1 MRKALVFG
9 MDGFV
14 GDYMANELIANG
26 YEVYASSRH
35 GTKMKAYDGWYACD
49 LNDADQIKNV
59 IAEVNPTHV
68 INLAAQSNVG
78 ISWKIPKRTV
88 EANVCGPLNLLE
100 AIHQCELDCE
110 ILMIGSSEEY
120 GISDKSLSENDR
132 LDASNPYGISKMML
146 EKFCDLYRERYGM
159 RIHYVRSFNHTGIGQ
174 NDNFVI
180 PSWCKQ
186 VATISNSG
194 YPGEMSVG
202 NLDIIRDFSNVKD
215 VVRAYR
221 LVLESDDTKTVY
233 NVGSGEGVPLRKVL
247 DYIISLSTQ
256 QIEVKVNPKLIRPIE
271 NPYICCNSDL
281 LKNELGWEPEYDIY
295 MTVKEIYEYYM
306 DSYRKSK

>member
-1 MRKALVFG
+1 MKKALVFG

-14 GDYMANELIANG
+14 GDHMAKELLDNG

-35 GTKMKAYDGWYACD
+35 GTKLNTYDGWYACD
-49 LNDADQIKNV
+49 LTDADQVKNV
-59 IAEVNPTHV
+59 IAEVSPTHV
-68 INLAAQSNVG
+68 INLAGQSNVG

-100 AIHQCELDCE
+100 AIHQCELDCDV
-110 ILMIGSSEEY
+110 LMIGSSEEY
-120 GISDKSLSENDR
+120 GMSDSTLREDDK
-132 LDASNPYGISKMML
+132 LDASNPYGISKEML
-146 EKFCDLYRERYGM
+146 ERFCYLYRERYGM
-159 RIHYVRSFNHTGIGQ
+159 RIHYVRSFNHTGLGQ

-186 VATISNSG
+186 VAAISKSG
-194 YPGEMSVG
+194 KPGEIRVG

-215 VVRAYR
+215 IVRAYR
-221 LVLESDDTKTVY
+221 LILESEDCKVIY

-247 DYIISLSTQ
+247 NYIVSLSDQDIT
-256 QIEVKVNPKLIRPIE
+256 VKVNPKLIRPIE

-281 LKNELGWEPEYDIY
+281 LKAKLGWKPDYDIY
-295 MTVKEIYEYYM
+295 KTVEELYKYYM
-306 DSYRKSK
+306 ENTRV